1 MVDFQSRDTRRGPV
15 ADDDDD
21 EEETEAEPADE
32 KGDGE
37 EPTDEETAP
46 EAGTAA
52 GEGDVEG
59 AAAST
64 DDGEQTGQS
73 QPDAD
78 PLAESEPAP
87 SDDKTDAERVA
98 GESAPATTDSEAEG
112 RSDESSQTAGGDP
125 LAEAEAEAE
134 PTPGTGGAA
143 DPEPAPARADDE
155 AAARQPVEPVRTI
168 DVAVVTV
175 GDGSEAAVVEAFES
189 AGHTIATR
197 ERLQG
202 DYDGLQRS
210 VDTLVSR
217 DDVDV
222 VVTTGGIGISPD
234 AVAIEAVHPLF
245 EKALPGFGEA
255 FRTLLYDVIGTGIVA
270 VRSAAGVADGTLVFC
285 LPADAEAAGLAVQ
298 EILVTEAPELV
309 AHLEE

>member
-15 ADDDDD
+15 TDDDNENEAD
-21 EEETEAEPADE
+21 EEEADE
-32 KGDGE
+32 
-37 EPTDEETAP
+37 
-46 EAGTAA
+46 
-52 GEGDVEG
+52 
-59 AAAST
+59 AAAETGTEPGEDSEEQRPESA
-64 DDGEQTGQS
+64 GGREQT
-73 QPDAD
+73 D
-78 PLAESEPAP
+78 PLAASEPEP
-87 SDDKTDAERVA
+87 AE
-98 GESAPATTDSEAEG
+98 T
-112 RSDESSQTAGGDP
+112 
-125 LAEAEAEAE
+125 
-134 PTPGTGGAA
+134 
-143 DPEPAPARADDE
+143 DPEPAEPDTGASIAEPDSAPTESGPAPQSSDT
-155 AAARQPVEPVRTI
+155 AAAGATAERSETAPDQGSVEPARTI

-175 GDGSEAAVVEAFES
+175 GDASEGAVVEPLES

-197 ERLQG
+197 ERLRA

-222 VVTTGGIGISPD
+222 VVTTGGIGIGAD
-234 AVAIEAVHPLF
+234 AVTIEAVHPLF

-285 LPADAEAAGLAVQ
+285 LPADAEAAGLAVE

-309 AHLEE
+309 AHLDS